1 MFVLSFCYILL
12 VGHEK
17 RMSGQKRVLWSG
29 IIFPLF
35 LFFFDCTKFFSV
47 SELVRCTISADLKK
61 RNMSL
66 GLCVVD
72 TEHIYLWIFFR
83 LHPLL
88 ITAYLSYFYLVVLFC
103 YLWFFWYFSVLP
115 SCQKKFW
122 ANTLDGRKAIF
133 HHKGIFPSMFLA
145 FNFWKVSVVVVAYI
159 WTYLSLLILLWNSPE
174 LLVCILY
181 L

>member
-72 TEHIYLWIFFR
+72 TEHIYLWIFSASIIF
-83 LHPLL
+83 LLLL
-88 ITAYLSYFYLVVLFC
+88 ICPISIWWFC
-103 YLWFFWYFSVLP
+103 FVICGFSGIFQ
-115 SCQKKFW
+115 SCHLAKKKFW

-159 WTYLSLLILLWNSPE
+159 WTYLS
-174 LLVCILY
+174 
-181 L
+181 